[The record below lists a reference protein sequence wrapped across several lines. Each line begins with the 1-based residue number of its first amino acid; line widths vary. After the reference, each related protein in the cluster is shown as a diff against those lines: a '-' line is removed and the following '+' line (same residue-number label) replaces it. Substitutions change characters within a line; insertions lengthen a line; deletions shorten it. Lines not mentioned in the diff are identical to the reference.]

1 MSFFVNLTVF
11 TLFMKICD
19 NFILFICETFNLD
32 FPETH
37 PPPPRDYHRR
47 CDTFPELFYE
57 PHDLDSY
64 LTLHST
70 NFSRL
75 LQPDVEVEP
84 SNHSDYPRTSSNFC
98 QQFLLYSVPHEFA
111 CTHLCMDSN
120 QIMTVYNTHGIS
132 LIEEPKEVPMY
143 FIARSVPKISIHGV
157 GSFYL
162 FGYKHYSGH
171 WFQLVRADDG
181 HTNGLY
187 WLVSFD
193 VRLNEPPQPS
203 PPTYF
208 YV

>member
-1 MSFFVNLTVF
+1 MSFFFNLTVF

-19 NFILFICETFNLD
+19 NFILFICKTFNLD
-32 FPETH
+32 LPETH

-47 CDTFPELFYE
+47 RDTFPELFYE
-57 PHDLDSY
+57 PRDLDSY
-64 LTLHST
+64 ITLHST

-75 LQPDVEVEP
+75 LRPDVEVEP
-84 SNHSDYPRTSSNFC
+84 SNHSDYPRTSSHFC
-98 QQFLLYSVPHEFA
+98 RQFLLYSVPHEFA
-111 CTHLCMDSN
+111 CTHLCRN
-120 QIMTVYNTHGIS
+120 GNRIMTIYNTHGVS
-132 LIEEPKEVPMY
+132 LIEEPEEIPMY
-143 FIARSVPKISIHGV
+143 FIAQSVPKISIHGV

-162 FGYKHYSGH
+162 FGYKRYSGH
-171 WFQLVRADDG
+171 WFHLVRADDR

-193 VRLNEPPQPS
+193 VGLNEPPQPP